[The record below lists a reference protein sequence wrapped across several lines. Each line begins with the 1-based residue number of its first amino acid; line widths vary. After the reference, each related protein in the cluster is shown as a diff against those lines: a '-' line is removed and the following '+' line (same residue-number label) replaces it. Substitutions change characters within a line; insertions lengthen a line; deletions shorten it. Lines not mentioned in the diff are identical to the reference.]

1 MCSEGEN
8 DFTEELALLL
18 MNYMYIPRKNIQMG
32 SWAIISGYIKL
43 IALAGV

>member
-18 MNYMYIPRKNIQMG
+18 MYYIPRKNVQMG
-32 SWAIISGYIKL
+32 SWTIISRYIKL